1 MLSNS
6 NVVPGID
13 HAGVMDDAPEPEVA
27 PRAKARTF
35 TAAYKKK
42 ILSDLEGLSHSE
54 RGALLRREGL
64 YSTLIRKWELQAA
77 RDAGQGLAAQRP
89 GPKAD
94 PVARELARAQ
104 RRIVAL
110 EAELAKSRR
119 VTDVQAKLSALLGDL
134 VKSADTNTE
143 SSS

>member
-1 MLSNS
+1 MLLNS
-6 NVVPGID
+6 SIPTGID
-13 HAGVMDDAPEPEVA
+13 HAGVMSDVPEPEVA

-35 TAAYKKK
+35 PAAYKKK
-42 ILSDLEGLSHSE
+42 ILTDLEGLSHSE

-64 YSTLIRKWELQAA
+64 YSTLIRKWQLQAA
-77 RDAGQGLAAQRP
+77 RDAGQGLTPQRP

-94 PVARELARAQ
+94 PVARELARLQ
-104 RRIVAL
+104 RENKRL

-134 VKSADTNTE
+134 VKSADTEHE
-143 SSS
+143 SIS